1 MILPLPKTASTT
13 LPYNP
18 PSNIP
23 LIDLYTT
30 PENSKKRKEVD
41 LFKPPNKK
49 KDSELYRHVTILP
62 LPCGGVS
69 VNCNHC
75 PKFNKIKIQKFNPT
89 KFRLHLTN
97 VCQGIGK
104 DTKRLLLQGTQANRG
119 NGDLFTFQ
127 AEGTVEDMQA
137 DALMSPLTQTSG
149 PSLPPFDLT
158 SRSVSSKPAAKP
170 KSKRK
175 ASTLNS
181 KAKKDGTQ
189 QSIGFPVMSQAEADK
204 IIKRKVKTALARG
217 ETLGRLLDD
226 HMRAEMIGDFPA
238 IAFFLPRDEST
249 VFSKYAIPID
259 FESQEEL
266 KNFIMKLSGLIN
278 IAMDGATCNGK
289 QKVSHFSNSACFLI
303 SKISHLY
310 SLCTDCLY
318 FV

>member
-1 MILPLPKTASTT
+1 MCDISTCHQI
-13 LPYNP
+13 
-18 PSNIP
+18 SI
-23 LIDLYTT
+23 
-30 PENSKKRKEVD
+30 
-41 LFKPPNKK
+41 
-49 KDSELYRHVTILP
+49 
-62 LPCGGVS
+62 
-69 VNCNHC
+69 
-75 PKFNKIKIQKFNPT
+75 
-89 KFRLHLTN
+89 
-97 VCQGIGK
+97 
-104 DTKRLLLQGTQANRG
+104 
-119 NGDLFTFQ
+119 
-127 AEGTVEDMQA
+127 
-137 DALMSPLTQTSG
+137 
-149 PSLPPFDLT
+149 SLPPFDLT
-158 SRSVSSKPAAKP
+158 SPSVSSKPAAKP